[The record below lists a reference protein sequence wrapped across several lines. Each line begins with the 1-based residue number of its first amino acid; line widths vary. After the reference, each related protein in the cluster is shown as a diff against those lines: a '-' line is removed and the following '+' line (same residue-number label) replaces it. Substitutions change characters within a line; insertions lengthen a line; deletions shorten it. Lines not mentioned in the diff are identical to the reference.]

1 MKTVPSDNI
10 LKLRAL
16 TERLCSIEHISDV
29 QYKDVLKKLKN
40 MIDDGKKTVD
50 TADTEQSKIKCYE
63 TMCITIMKIL
73 EDIKFN

>member
-1 MKTVPSDNI
+1 MKSVPSDNI

-16 TERLCSIEHISDV
+16 TERLCSIEHVDEI
-29 QYKDVLKKLKN
+29 QYKDVLKKLKSL
-40 MIDDGKKTVD
+40 IGEGKKTVD
-50 TADTEQSKIKCYE
+50 TANTEQSKIKCYE

>member
-16 TERLCSIEHISDV
+16 TDRLCSVEHVSDV
-29 QYKDVLKKLKN
+29 QYKDVLKKLKSL
-40 MIDDGKKTVD
+40 IGEGKKTVD
-50 TADTEQSKIKCYE
+50 TANSEQSKIKCYE

>member
-50 TADTEQSKIKCYE
+50 TADTEQ
-63 TMCITIMKIL
+63 
-73 EDIKFN
+73 